1 MPIPLSIILFDRGA
15 NGVPTTSNPVN
26 LAGRVESYEDT
37 VSDRYGFKTAR
48 GAWTPTWAEIEEW
61 ARYDHLMRP
70 MAAYSPDARQIWRGV
85 LAEIEISIGTKK
97 IAFSLKDMANRL
109 TVRYSEPGGAQG
121 DSATYSSAASQ
132 ALFGIKDRVIN
143 ASVALSAAAS
153 NQAQTILNYIAFPRS
168 KQSSAAGTTRGDLS
182 ITLTFWGKYAL
193 LDWLLTASTSTTST
207 ASSIQI
213 ASLLTAYVA
222 INPFFSASAA
232 NITATGVA
240 DTEYIEPDTT
250 YREKIERL
258 LARGNSAQQPL
269 AWGFYDNDAFVV
281 TPRASAT
288 PHIITYYESE
298 ASGQIRD
305 QWQNVLD
312 VWDVR
317 PNAMAQIVDLIDAPT
332 PGSVETPLRKYVA
345 RVTRSVRGE
354 DVTVTLE
361 PDDTENLEDLLTSPA
376 GAGPAGTSERQAA
389 FERKVTAPA
398 RSVFSATDNDARYDR
413 SAGVWKPA
421 AGGTGKANT
430 GTIDTGGRDI
440 TYPPGTGTYT
450 GVTGSGT
457 TGALAKWADGSG
469 GTLGNA
475 VAGTDYSAP
484 GHTHVAADITS
495 GVFATGRL
503 GTGTANNTKYLR
515 GDGTWQPL
523 DVTAVG
529 AGTVGG
535 TGTAGRIAQWATGGA
550 DLQDSTLI
558 KTGAGLL
565 TLSAAGAA
573 TLTIDASIRLTGSGA
588 SSGDALI
595 YNGTAFAPT
604 TLTPAAIGAI
614 DGSGT
619 AGRLAQWS
627 DADTL
632 AAATLIKS
640 GAGVLTLSAAG
651 AYTLTIPAT
660 GTAALGSGAANQIAY
675 WSDANTLASD
685 TDLRYDGTRM
695 ALGATINASY
705 RLLIRGTGT
714 TGSSFGLVVQ
724 SSSGT
729 NNFYVDDS
737 GGVQVRTSLNAG
749 SDVSAGNAV
758 RTALGVGWDFG
769 GFTASGDAS
778 ANGYVTVIVNGTS
791 YKLMTRA

>member
-1 MPIPLSIILFDRGA
+1 MIPLSIILFDRGA

-37 VSDRYGFKTAR
+37 VSDRYGFETAR
-48 GAWTPTWAEIEEW
+48 VAWTPTWAEVEEW

-70 MAAYSPDARQIWRGV
+70 MVAYSPDARQIWRGV
-85 LAEIEISIGTKK
+85 LAEIEIGIGTKK

-109 TVRYSEPGGAQG
+109 TVRFSEPGGAQG
-121 DSATYSSAASQ
+121 ESGTYSSAASQ
-132 ALFGIKDRVIN
+132 ALFGTKDRVIN
-143 ASVALSAAAS
+143 AAVALSAAAS

-168 KQSSAAGTTRGDLS
+168 KQSSSAGTTRGELS
-182 ITLTFWGKYAL
+182 ISLTFWGKYAL

-207 ASSIQI
+207 QTSTQI
-213 ASLLTAYVA
+213 GTLLAAYAAVNA
-222 INPFFSASAA
+222 FFSSSTA
-232 NITATGVA
+232 NIAATGVS

-269 AWGFYDNDAFVV
+269 AWGFYDDDAFVV

-288 PHIITYYESE
+288 PSTITYYESE

-361 PDDTENLEDLLTSPA
+361 PDDTESLEDLLTSPA

-515 GDGTWQPL
+515 GDGTWQTL

-550 DLQDSTLI
+550 DIENSTLV
-558 KTGAGLL
+558 KSGTGVL

-595 YNGTAFAPT
+595 FNGTAFAPT
-604 TLTPAAIGAI
+604 ALTPAAIGAI

-632 AAATLIKS
+632 AASTLIKS

-660 GTAALGSGAANQIAY
+660 GTAALGSGTANQIAY
-675 WSDANTLASD
+675 WTDAFTLASD
-685 TDLRYDGTRM
+685 TDLRFDGTRASLGT
-695 ALGATINASY
+695 ALSAVS
-705 RLLIRGTGT
+705 RLIVRGTGT
-714 TGSSFGLVVQ
+714 G
-724 SSSGT
+724 SGT
-729 NNFYVDDS
+729 YAIYAENS
-737 GGVQVRTSLNAG
+737 GGTVAGYMRDDGTVYGRTLIATDGEFSSA
-749 SDVSAGNAV
+749 AGNHWNFGTYIAGAP
-758 RTALGVGWDFG
+758 TATGYIQIIIDGV
-769 GFTASGDAS
+769 SR
-778 ANGYVTVIVNGTS
+778 
-791 YKLMTRA
+791 KLLAA